1 MTKST
6 RCSEQISRMRPCYDY
21 DGFQYDYFGYL
32 KCVPRAVMDI
42 AVDAVVG

>member
-21 DGFQYDYFGYL
+21 DDFQYYYFGYL
-32 KCVPRAVMDI
+32 KCISRAVINI
-42 AVDAVVG
+42 AVEVAVG